1 MATLQAK
8 GRKKLNK
15 EGRAFQEFI
24 IYDYEQLFFY
34 RFSKATKSSEHL
46 RLSAKCSSS
55 LIKVGVSWTLEN
67 KTKFLIKR

>member
-8 GRKKLNK
+8 RHKKLNK
-15 EGRAFQEFI
+15 EGRIFQNFL
-24 IYDYEQLFFY
+24 LFMITSSC
-34 RFSKATKSSEHL
+34 FSTAKPTKSSEQL

-67 KTKFLIKR
+67 KTKFLIKG